1 MEEQSKN
8 GAGRVLLGHPLG
20 LFILFLTEMWERFS
34 FYGMRA
40 LLVLF
45 LVDNVRGGLG
55 WTNGEA
61 LQLYGIYTMGGMCY
75 LL

>member
-1 MEEQSKN
+1 MEEEQTS
-8 GAGRVLLGHPLG
+8 GAGKMFLGHPVG

-40 LLVLF
+40 LVVLF

-55 WTNGEA
+55 WTNAEA
-61 LQLYGIYTMGGMCY
+61 LQLLKMLCC
-75 LL
+75 LLYI